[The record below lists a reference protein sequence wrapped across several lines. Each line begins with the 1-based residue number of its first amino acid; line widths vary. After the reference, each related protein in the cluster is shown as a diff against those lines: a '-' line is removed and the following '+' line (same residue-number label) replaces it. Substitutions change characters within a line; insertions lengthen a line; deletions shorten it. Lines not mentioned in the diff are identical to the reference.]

1 MHFVVVVVTA
11 VLLSMFST
19 STFVHCGGGDV
30 SSDSSEY
37 HSPEA
42 EDPSERRPVESS
54 TATPSTSGESVQK
67 ARNNVVNGASRG
79 ARVVSTGVGKHV
91 VPTVTTAAGK
101 VAGTVMPTV
110 TTAAGKVA
118 GTVMPTVTTAAGKVA
133 GTVMPTVTTAA
144 GKVAGTV
151 MPTVTTAAG
160 KVAGTAQRGA
170 TEVRNAIEPNVKKS
184 FWTAREKAAKPVYN
198 NVVVPVAQFIS
209 THAGRV
215 TEWPLEKE
223 PEQGKAKKEEG
234 KAKKEEGKAKKEE
247 GKAKKEEE

>member
-42 EDPSERRPVESS
+42 ENPSERRPVKSS
-54 TATPSTSGESVQK
+54 TATPSTSGGGASDRGQRKFSFKAFAERVQK
-67 ARNNVVNGASRG
+67 TRNTVVNGASRG
-79 ARVVSTGVGKHV
+79 ARVVSTGVSKHV
-91 VPTVTTAAGK
+91 VPTVKTVAGKVAGTVVPTVSTKVAGTIVPTVTTAAGK
-101 VAGTVMPTV
+101 VAGTIVPTV

-118 GTVMPTVTTAAGKVA
+118 GTIV
-133 GTVMPTVTTAA
+133 
-144 GKVAGTV
+144 
-151 MPTVTTAAG
+151 PTVTTAAG

-170 TEVRNAIEPNVKKS
+170 TEVRNAVEPRVEKGV
-184 FWTAREKAAKPVYN
+184 WTAREKAVKPVYN
-198 NVVVPVAQFIS
+198 NVVVPVAQFVAM
-209 THAGRV
+209 HAGRV

-223 PEQGKAKKEEG
+223 PEQGKAKKEE
-234 KAKKEEGKAKKEE
+234 E
-247 GKAKKEEE
+247 